1 MLEFRTQVKEGGRIV
16 IPASIRK
23 KLHLEI
29 GEEIILKLEH
39 NELHVITLK
48 NAILKAQQTIQKYNP
63 THKKLT
69 EELFKLRKEEN
80 E

>member
-1 MLEFRTQVKEGGRIV
+1 MIEFRTQVKEGGRIV
-16 IPASIRK
+16 IPAPIRK

-29 GEEIILKLEH
+29 GEEVILKLEH

-48 NAILKAQQTIQKYNP
+48 NAVFKAQQLIKKYNP
-63 THKKLT
+63 SQIKLT

-80 E
+80 D